1 MGYSLT
7 AFIYRTVPAMTF
19 EKDYSIEEL
28 EARYNDIAV
37 LYDLSEELLATAESE
52 LVKDH
57 EAQLALVEPLI
68 HEIGE
73 ATDVLTEEFTTLAEQ
88 SKKKILKRGGKPQVE
103 AALRR
108 VFTAINEYQTRAK
121 KAGKKAFNLADAVV
135 QKIQRQV
142 ERVVE
147 IFLEFIHVSLT
158 NLMNKAELEALRVRN
173 ANIAL
178 FMHQQALTQHQG
190 Q

>member
-1 MGYSLT
+1 MNMTTGQTGYSLEQLEE
-7 AFIYRTVPAMTF
+7 R
-19 EKDYSIEEL
+19 YS
-28 EARYNDIAV
+28 DISA
-37 LYDLSEELLATAESE
+37 LYDLSEELLATVESN

-57 EAQLALVEPLI
+57 EAQFELVEPLI

-73 ATDVLTEEFTTLAEQ
+73 ATDVLAEEFTQLAEQ
-88 SKKKILKRGGKPQVE
+88 SKKKILKRGSKPHVE

-108 VFTAINEYQTRAK
+108 IFSAVHDYQLRAK
-121 KAGKKAFNLADAVV
+121 KAGKKAFNIADAVV

-142 ERVVE
+142 EKVVV
-147 IFLEFIHVSLT
+147 IFLEFVQLSLANIMGKT
-158 NLMNKAELEALRVRN
+158 ELEALRVRN

-178 FMHQQALTQHQG
+178 FMHQQALAQHQG